1 MRRFF
6 FKGPSKPGPV
16 GSPSEGPA
24 GAAALPPGR
33 AQELLPP
40 DQLRVK
46 LLSAVNTIPPLPST
60 LNELMGMLRNEMAS
74 AGQIAAVIERD
85 SVLSGS
91 VIRCVNSAYYGLPSR
106 VSSIRHAVTL
116 LGFKT
121 VRNLALA
128 FSMRRMMAQSQT
140 TRALY
145 ISYSRHALG
154 TAIFSQFLASFT
166 RSHDPETGF
175 AAGLF
180 HDVGKL
186 LILTTVP
193 AAVPVIS
200 KRWKEGADWEEAE
213 REALHITHSELSA
226 IVLEAWNLPEET
238 RNAVRYHHD
247 PPSCPEP
254 PAEARGDDPEAA
266 ADAPPP
272 IPLVQIV
279 HTANTAV
286 KFEGYETVVAPER
299 PPEPPDAAFA
309 EIGLGDAS
317 EQLLEQFREE
327 FKQLQGV
334 FQ

>member
-6 FKGPSKPGPV
+6 FKAPQATAQAKPQPM
-16 GSPSEGPA
+16 A
-24 GAAALPPGR
+24 RLTAGR
-33 AQELLPP
+33 APSP
-40 DQLRVK
+40 DEHRVE
-46 LLSAVNTIPPLPST
+46 LLSAVNSIPPLPSA
-60 LNELMGMLRNEMAS
+60 LNDLMGMLNSEMAS

-91 VIRCVNSAYYGLPSR
+91 VLKCVNSAYYGLPNR

-116 LGFKT
+116 LGFKS

-128 FSMRRMMAQSQT
+128 FSMRRMLSQSQT
-140 TRALY
+140 TRAQY

-154 TAIFSQFLASFT
+154 CAIFSQFLATYT

-175 AAGLF
+175 AVGLF

-193 AAVPVIS
+193 DTIRPIS
-200 KRWKEGADWEEAE
+200 ELWKAGADWEQAE
-213 REALHITHSELSA
+213 QEVLRITHSELSA
-226 IVLEAWNLPEET
+226 IVLDAWKLPEET

-247 PPSCPEP
+247 PDACPP
-254 PAEARGDDPEAA
+254 PPPPDDPNEGPPTISLAHLVHAA
-266 ADAPPP
+266 NA
-272 IPLVQIV
+272 
-279 HTANTAV
+279 AV
-286 KFEGYETVVAPER
+286 KYEGYETISCPER
-299 PPEPPDAAFA
+299 PPESPEPAF
-309 EIGLGDAS
+309 ERIGLGHAS

>member
-6 FKGPSKPGPV
+6 FKASPETAKSPAPPLLAARPAQGP
-16 GSPSEGPA
+16 
-24 GAAALPPGR
+24 GADT
-33 AQELLPP
+33 P
-40 DQLRVK
+40 DSYRVK
-46 LLSAVNTIPPLPST
+46 LLSAVNSIPPLPSA
-60 LNELMGMLRNEMAS
+60 LNELMGMLSKEMAS
-74 AGQIAAVIERD
+74 AAQIAVVIERD

-91 VIRCVNSAYYGLPSR
+91 VLRCVNSAYYGLPNR

-116 LGFKT
+116 LGLKT

-128 FSMRRMMAQSQT
+128 FSMRRMLSQSQT

-154 TAIFSQFLASFT
+154 CAIFSQFLASYT

-193 AAVPVIS
+193 GTIPVIS
-200 KRWKEGADWEEAE
+200 EMWKAGASWEEAE
-213 REALHITHSELSA
+213 QQTLHITHSELSA
-226 IVLEAWNLPEET
+226 VVLDAWKLPEET

-247 PPSCPEP
+247 PDACPTVEP
-254 PAEARGDDPEAA
+254 DDLEADNIEA
-266 ADAPPP
+266 P
-272 IPLVQIV
+272 ISLAWLV
-279 HTANTAV
+279 HTANAAV
-286 KFEGYETVVAPER
+286 KFEGYETVSAPER
-299 PPEPPDAAFA
+299 PPESPTPAF
-309 EIGLGDAS
+309 ERLGLTGAS
-317 EQLLEQFREE
+317 EQLLIQFREE

>member
-6 FKGPSKPGPV
+6 FKAPSQTARSASQPLTRQQAGGRRAP
-16 GSPSEGPA
+16 SPDEH
-24 GAAALPPGR
+24 
-33 AQELLPP
+33 
-40 DQLRVK
+40 RVK
-46 LLSAVNTIPPLPST
+46 LLSAVNSIPPLPSA
-60 LNELMGMLRNEMAS
+60 LNELMGMLSSETAS

-91 VIRCVNSAYYGLPSR
+91 VLKCVNSAYYGLPTR

-116 LGFKT
+116 LGFKS

-128 FSMRRMMAQSQT
+128 FSMRRMLAQSQT
-140 TRALY
+140 TRAQY
-145 ISYSRHALG
+145 VSYSRHALG
-154 TAIFSQFLASFT
+154 CAIFSQFLATYT

-193 AAVPVIS
+193 DTIQPIS
-200 KRWKEGADWEEAE
+200 ERWKAGADWEEAE
-213 REALHITHSELSA
+213 QEILRITHSELSA
-226 IVLEAWNLPEET
+226 IVLDAWNLPEET

-247 PPSCPEP
+247 PDACPEP
-254 PAEARGDDPEAA
+254 PVADGEEPAA
-266 ADAPPP
+266 
-272 IPLVQIV
+272 ISLVRLV
-279 HTANTAV
+279 CAANAAV
-286 KFEGYETVVAPER
+286 KYEGYETISSPER
-299 PPEPPDAAFA
+299 PPESPESAFQQ
-309 EIGLGDAS
+309 IGLGDAS

>member
-6 FKGPSKPGPV
+6 FKPTPETARPPSQPL
-16 GSPSEGPA
+16 GSQAAGRRTPS
-24 GAAALPPGR
+24 
-33 AQELLPP
+33 P
-40 DQLRVK
+40 DEHRVK
-46 LLSAVNTIPPLPST
+46 LLSAVNSIPPLPSA
-60 LNELMGMLRNEMAS
+60 LNELMGMLTNEMAS

-91 VIRCVNSAYYGLPSR
+91 VLKCVNSAYYGLPTR

-116 LGFKT
+116 LGFKS

-128 FSMRRMMAQSQT
+128 FSMRRMLAQSQT

-154 TAIFSQFLASFT
+154 CAIFSQFLATFT

-175 AAGLF
+175 AVGLF

-193 AAVPVIS
+193 ETIAPIS
-200 KRWKEGADWEEAE
+200 ERWKAGAAWEEAE
-213 REALHITHSELSA
+213 QEVLRITHSELSA
-226 IVLEAWNLPEET
+226 IVLDAWKLPEEI
-238 RNAVRYHHD
+238 RDAVRYHHNPD
-247 PPSCPEP
+247 ACPEP
-254 PAEARGDDPEAA
+254 PQ
-266 ADAPPP
+266 ADGREQPP
-272 IPLVQIV
+272 ISLVRLLYA
-279 HTANTAV
+279 ANAAV
-286 KFEGYETVVAPER
+286 KYEGYETISSPER
-299 PPEPPDAAFA
+299 PPESPEAAFQR
-309 EIGLGDAS
+309 IGLGEAS
-317 EQLLEQFREE
+317 LQLLEQFREE